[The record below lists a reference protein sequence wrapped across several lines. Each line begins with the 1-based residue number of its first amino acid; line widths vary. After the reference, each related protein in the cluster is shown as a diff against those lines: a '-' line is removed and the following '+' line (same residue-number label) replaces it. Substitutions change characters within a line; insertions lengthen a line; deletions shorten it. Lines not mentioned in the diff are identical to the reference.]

1 MCRELELL
9 ALKHD
14 KWISL
19 VESLG
24 CNKSYAEDVVQDA
37 YIRVFEYV
45 QKGTNID
52 YGDDDVNDFYMYMTL
67 RAIYINGQKKK
78 KVLLYE
84 PIDTDKLN
92 DVLNKLKDEYSDVE
106 MEGAYERLINKIFVE
121 VNSWDFYKRNIFIA
135 YFTSELSLDKL
146 SAETGIGRSSLYN
159 SIRKYREVIDD
170 MFREDAQDFFN
181 GDFNKIK

>member
-1 MCRELELL
+1 MSRELELL

-52 YGDDDVNDFYMYMTL
+52 YGDDDVNEFY
-67 RAIYINGQKKK
+67 I
-78 KVLLYE
+78 
-84 PIDTDKLN
+84 
-92 DVLNKLKDEYSDVE
+92 
-106 MEGAYERLINKIFVE
+106 
-121 VNSWDFYKRNIFIA
+121 
-135 YFTSELSLDKL
+135 
-146 SAETGIGRSSLYN
+146 
-159 SIRKYREVIDD
+159 
-170 MFREDAQDFFN
+170 
-181 GDFNKIK
+181 